1 MRGPDDDRHR
11 ELIATSISIIDENS
25 ILYPQIT
32 RNGNDFL
39 PKELSTRLAG
49 DIVVACGVTFC
60 VSPFLSMIDKSIVQR
75 AAGTHTVVQSCIES
89 GVSLIRNPYNYVKSP
104 MFLMMWGVYAATYS
118 TGNLSSFQFYVCQRS
133 IYIAISLN
141 FNLSRFL
148 ANCLKTI
155 VEYQGNKSSFNNANN
170 DVSSSTTGTGAFT
183 VFALTT
189 VVNSTSTMIKDKFYA
204 ARFGTNT
211 AAKLPLITYG
221 LWGLRDCMV
230 IGSSFI
236 LPEYTSKYLQDNTD
250 LDHRTALQISQLA
263 CPLATQVVAGP
274 TQLLGLDIYNRPLHD
289 LTFKAAAIERI
300 RFQYAN
306 FTSILGARI
315 ARIAPAYGIGGVGNT
330 YFRDMWRRKVVT
342 GDEI

>member
-118 TGNLSSFQFYVCQRS
+118 T
-133 IYIAISLN
+133 
-141 FNLSRFL
+141 